1 MGGYPLCM
9 ARLGIA
15 AGNRLGA
22 EAGANI
28 ARQGGNAVDACIASC
43 IMAWVAEP
51 FFVSIGGSGFITVRS
66 PDGRVEV
73 IDGNNTMP
81 LTPPSNP
88 GQGIERIYLEYSN
101 GMYTGIGAGAVGV
114 PGILAAARTAWERHG
129 KIEWEAL
136 FADAVK
142 AARTGVRFPKT
153 SAYYLS
159 VTWEAIWSKFKNAR
173 ELFSDDGGQPLVEDA
188 VLMQPELAEALEM
201 VAAQGPE
208 SFYAGTLANEVT
220 AAIGDGD
227 GFINLEDLSEYKAE
241 VRAPVSTHAFG
252 WNIESNPPPSVG
264 GAVLVHMLALLD
276 GARFDDPLERLRTIV
291 EAQRAAVGYRLERYQ
306 DPGAIAGAFEE
317 ALESLRAKSMRSP
330 STTHASAADA
340 DGYACSIT
348 ASNGYGSGLVV
359 HGMLLNNTLGEEE
372 LNPLGVHRLPPG
384 SRCHSNMSPTIAS
397 GPDKTVALGSPGAD
411 RIVSAIVQTFLRIA
425 VDGDSLA
432 DAVAA
437 PRAHLD
443 PRRDGE
449 LLCYELEL
457 PGQHLGYTPH
467 HYDEIHMYFGA
478 VQAAS
483 VDSNGNV
490 DAAFDP
496 RRSGAAALV

>member
-1 MGGYPLCM
+1 MG
-9 ARLGIA
+9 ARLGVA

-22 EAGANI
+22 EAGANV
-28 ARQGGNAVDACIASC
+28 ARQGGNAIDACIASC

-51 FFVSIGGSGFITVRS
+51 FFVSVGGSGFIAVRT
-66 PDGRVEV
+66 PGGRVEV
-73 IDGNNTMP
+73 VDGNNTMP
-81 LTPPSNP
+81 LTVPSTT
-88 GQGIERIYLEYSN
+88 GQGIERIYLDYSN
-101 GMYTGIGAGAVGV
+101 GMYTGIGAGSIGV

-129 KIEWEAL
+129 KIEWAAL
-136 FADAVK
+136 FEDAIK
-142 AARTGVRFPKT
+142 AARDGVPFPKT

-159 VTWEAIWSKFKNAR
+159 VTWEAIWSKFKASNG
-173 ELFSDDGGQPLVEDA
+173 LFSDDQGQPLTEGA
-188 VLMQPELAEALEM
+188 VLKQPELAEALEM
-201 VAAQGPE
+201 IASQGPE
-208 SFYAGTLANEVT
+208 AFYVGSLATEITNEI
-220 AAIGDGD
+220 ADGD
-227 GFINLEDLSEYKAE
+227 GFISMEDLTEYNAE
-241 VRAPVSTHAFG
+241 VRAPVSTNAFG
-252 WNIESNPPPSVG
+252 WTIESNPPPSVG

-276 GARFDDPLERLRTIV
+276 GARFDDPLERLRAIV

-317 ALESLRAKSMRSP
+317 ALQTLRSKSMRSP

-340 DGYACSIT
+340 EGHACSIT
-348 ASNGYGSGLVV
+348 ASNGYGSGLVI
-359 HGMLLNNTLGEEE
+359 HGMLMNNTLGEEE

-397 GPDKTVALGSPGAD
+397 GPGLTVALGSPGAD

-425 VDGDSLA
+425 VDGDSLT

-457 PGQHLGYTPH
+457 PGAELGYTPR

-483 VDSNGNV
+483 VDDAGNV

-496 RRSGAAALV
+496 RRSGAAVLV